1 MGTKE
6 EVMKALQHWAAKL
19 EDEDIKE
26 RFEDFNKTLQFT
38 IKDVGDFK
46 FIVENGVARVEEGK
60 EEAPSM
66 QVITTSDI
74 IIGITEGEIDPMEAF
89 MNGELEAKGNIPDLT
104 KFEILMEEDDDDD

>member
-6 EVMKALQHWAAKL
+6 EVLKALEYWASKL

-38 IKDVGDFK
+38 IKDLNAEFK
-46 FIVENGVARVEEGK
+46 FIVENQVARVEEGK
-60 EEAPSM
+60 DDNASM

-74 IIGITEGEIDPMEAF
+74 LIGITKGEVDPMEAF
-89 MNGELEAKGNIPDLT
+89 MEGELEAKGNIPDLN
-104 KFEILMEEDDDDD
+104 KFEILIEEDDDD